1 MPDASFGTVF
11 KSFRFHLS
19 TLQTERFQ
27 TAPLSS
33 FDKEK
38 QTKSVSPDSWAK
50 YQFIFLIDI
59 VLGVALVRGYLNSIF
74 FRDLSSL
81 HEQRSNMYLKNYN
94 GCLVTGGLADEGF
107 SYLCRRNKYVE

>member
-74 FRDLSSL
+74 FFVIC
-81 HEQRSNMYLKNYN
+81 HPCMNKGQTCTLKIIM
-94 GCLVTGGLADEGF
+94 VA
-107 SYLCRRNKYVE
+107 